1 MTVSTE
7 VDHNDYIGNGVTT
20 SFPYTFRIFKKSDL
34 VVQVADLNENI
45 TELVLDTD
53 YTVTGAGWY
62 TGGNVIL
69 STPLTSGYQVSISRE
84 LPVTQETDLRNQG
97 KFFAEVHEDAFD
109 KLTMLIQ
116 QVRSRL
122 SLALRKPSFVANYY
136 DALNNYIRNLRDPSH
151 PQDAATKNYVDSI
164 SGLNLS
170 RTLRTPDA
178 IPELPSVENR
188 KNKIVAMNDSGNPI
202 MILPESGTA
211 SDVFIELNK
220 NDGFKYIGKCESI
233 SKLRTIVADSNG
245 QFILVDSYRH
255 GSNKGGGI
263 FQWNAASND
272 PDDGGA
278 VIAVTGV
285 ATGRWVRQVN
295 GRYTPEMYG
304 ADGTKTND
312 PAAIAALLANQKYV
326 GFPGVYYYDREFVT
340 NGHNVEGYS
349 TGETYGDGSK
359 TKIIFFGGF
368 SAPQATRNE
377 TTKSSWKN
385 MTFEPESWD
394 SLTGYTGTGL
404 RVGRCLDAENC
415 NWFKFKEFGMDL
427 WASITTELV
436 HYPYGSQ
443 FRNCRFEFNG
453 FNGIR
458 FTNGAN
464 SVQVYGG
471 TASWNGSP
479 AYGVK
484 PTDSSTGWDGILFTK
499 ITDGSVP
506 PMDNDFD
513 IQGNIIEGID
523 CSYNARY
530 GFNADYANQSI
541 FNIGYSEANFGP
553 VDVHV
558 RDVVACTINIQVSQ
572 RGEDIEVPNYSP
584 STPRSSANYPNSIVV
599 AGVDY
604 GSGSK
609 DDGDRYITWRNPRYG
624 ITPFSFGSLGN
635 SGFRAY
641 KDKSGSFET
650 YNEGGGA
657 LPLVRANAGTLPV
670 AAEKYLGTLWRDTS
684 TGPNPVYM
692 CVENSPGSYSW
703 SRLN

>member
-1 MTVSTE
+1 MSTTPTNLPVPSE
-7 VDHNDYIGNGVTT
+7 KPQDLKFNAGKIDEFITSRAQKYIDRFGGEHYTIEGLRWFAQQAIAAFGYITLDSFEDGNTLTLPNQVLRLEATGEYYRWDGV
-20 SFPYTFRIFKKSDL
+20 FPKD
-34 VVQVADLNENI
+34 VP
-45 TELVLDTD
+45 
-53 YTVTGAGWY
+53 AGSTPDS
-62 TGGNVIL
+62 TGGVGVGAWLSVGDAVIRGQL
-69 STPLTSGYQVSISRE
+69 YAIDGLKLVGKCSSVS
-84 LPVTQETDLRNQG
+84 Q
-97 KFFAEVHEDAFD
+97 
-109 KLTMLIQ
+109 
-116 QVRSRL
+116 
-122 SLALRKPSFVANYY
+122 
-136 DALNNYIRNLRDPSH
+136 
-151 PQDAATKNYVDSI
+151 
-164 SGLNLS
+164 
-170 RTLRTPDA
+170 LRT
-178 IPELPSVENR
+178 V
-188 KNKIVAMNDSGNPI
+188 VA
-202 MILPESGTA
+202 E
-211 SDVFIELNK
+211 
-220 NDGFKYIGKCESI
+220 
-233 SKLRTIVADSNG
+233 SNG
-245 QFILVDSYRH
+245 QLITVDSYRP

-312 PAAIAALLANQKYV
+312 PSAIKSVLEHQKYV
-326 GFPGVYYYDREFVT
+326 LFSGVYYMNDEFVT
-340 NGHNVEGYS
+340 NGHNIEGGS
-349 TGETYGDGSK
+349 TGEYYGDGSK
-359 TKIIFFGGF
+359 TKIVFFGGF
-368 SAPQATRNE
+368 SAKQAVRNE
-377 TTKSSWKN
+377 ITKSSYKN
-385 MTFEPESWD
+385 ITFEPESWD
-394 SLTGYTGTGL
+394 PVNGYTGTGL
-404 RVGRCLDAENC
+404 RVGRTLDAENC

-584 STPRSSANYPNSIVV
+584 SIPRSSANYPNSIVV

-650 YNEGGGA
+650 YNDGGGA
-657 LPLVRANAGTLPV
+657 LPLIRANSGTLPV
-670 AAEKYLGTLWRDTS
+670 AEEKYLGTLWRDTS

-692 CVENSPGSYSW
+692 CVENAPGSYLW
-703 SRLN
+703 SKLN

>member
-1 MTVSTE
+1 MTTYNTGNPLGSSAAKDLYDNAQNLDHLSNDQVNEKWPDRFGKERLTWHGIERMSLQAIAGYGYITMDSFQAGANLTQANQVLRDQSDGEYYRWDGVFPKSVPVGSTP
-7 VDHNDYIGNGVTT
+7 D
-20 SFPYTFRIFKKSDL
+20 S
-34 VVQVADLNENI
+34 
-45 TELVLDTD
+45 
-53 YTVTGAGWY
+53 
-62 TGGNVIL
+62 TGGIGSGKWL
-69 STPLTSGYQVSISRE
+69 SVGDAV
-84 LPVTQETDLRNQG
+84 LRNQLYEIDG
-97 KFFAEVHEDAFD
+97 L
-109 KLTMLIQ
+109 KL
-116 QVRSRL
+116 V
-122 SLALRKPSFVANYY
+122 
-136 DALNNYIRNLRDPSH
+136 
-151 PQDAATKNYVDSI
+151 
-164 SGLNLS
+164 
-170 RTLRTPDA
+170 
-178 IPELPSVENR
+178 
-188 KNKIVAMNDSGNPI
+188 
-202 MILPESGTA
+202 
-211 SDVFIELNK
+211 
-220 NDGFKYIGKCESI
+220 GKCS
-233 SKLRTIVADSNG
+233 SVAQLRTIVAENNG
-245 QFILVDSYRH
+245 QLITLDSYRP

-263 FQWNAASND
+263 FQWNATSND
-272 PDDGGA
+272 PDDGGV

-285 ATGRWVRQVN
+285 VTGRWIRQVN

-312 PAAIAALLANQKYV
+312 PSAVKSVLQHQKYV
-326 GFPGVYYYDREFVT
+326 LFSGVYYMNDEFVT
-340 NGHNVEGYS
+340 NGHNIEGGS
-349 TGETYGDGSK
+349 TGEYYGDGSK
-359 TKIIFFGGF
+359 TKIVFFGGF
-368 SAPQATRNE
+368 SAKQAVRNE
-377 TTKSSWKN
+377 ITKSSYKN
-385 MTFEPESWD
+385 ITFEPESWD
-394 SLTGYTGTGL
+394 PVDGYTGTGL
-404 RVGRCLDAENC
+404 RVGRTLDAENC
-415 NWFKFKEFGMDL
+415 NWFKFKEFGVDL
-427 WASITTELV
+427 WASITEGLV

-464 SVQVYGG
+464 SVQIYGG

-499 ITDGSVP
+499 VTDGSVP

-609 DDGDRYITWRNPRYG
+609 DDGDRYISWRNPRYG
-624 ITPFSFGSLGN
+624 ITPFSFGALGN
-635 SGFRAY
+635 SGFRSY

-657 LPLVRANAGTLPV
+657 LPLFRANSGPLPT
-670 AAEKYLGTLWRDTS
+670 ASEKYLGTLWRDTS
-684 TGPNPVYM
+684 TGPNPVYI
-692 CVENSPGSYSW
+692 CVENSPGSYLW
-703 SRLN
+703 SKLN